1 MGGTQRLGWA
11 QRWLRPLQQGGGLRA
26 PMPAGPASAS
36 LVAGVLLACS
46 PRPDVVLITIDTL
59 RVDHVGAF
67 ASDSPAK
74 TPNIDR
80 LAQDGI
86 AYTQAWSPISVTGP
100 SLVTVHTGQRP
111 GTHGVV
117 MNLFRGGPS
126 LDLKTPRIAKRLA
139 NQGYRTGAFVAGFT
153 LRKELGLKPGFRRYD
168 GVPLGTRRVPGAA
181 NVARSL
187 EWLRGETEDEKT
199 FLWYHSYDPHGPLGV
214 WSDKPSH
221 GEWRDDPA
229 ERAKYP
235 EYQLVDHVSDP
246 AWYARQYATAVE
258 ATDDQVGR
266 ILAWLDSKD
275 RYDDALVIFT
285 ADHGESFDEREQ
297 WFSHG
302 NFASAEQLHVPLI
315 VKLPENARAGERV
328 DLLVGLEDIAP
339 TVLDVLE
346 LDPFGRADGRSLL
359 SHPGYDVVVGES
371 SHCKDEPVLDCRP
384 HGVKGKEFAA
394 RSPAAA
400 LIERPLEGGRI
411 ARQHYDRTRD
421 ADERAALST
430 APPAALPAAIQ
441 PLRDARGALDL
452 VVPSTDDAAPATDAE
467 KAEREALKAL
477 GYLE

>member
-1 MGGTQRLGWA
+1 MDRMSQT
-11 QRWLRPLQQGGGLRA
+11 
-26 PMPAGPASAS
+26 PATPGPAWGLPAAW
-36 LVAGVLLACS
+36 LAVAATAVMGCS

-67 ASDSPAK
+67 AANSPAR

-80 LAQDGI
+80 LAKDGI

-126 LDLKTPRIAKRLA
+126 LSPKTPRIAKRLA
-139 NQGYRTGAFVAGFT
+139 HQGYRTGAFVAGFT
-153 LRKELGLKPGFRRYD
+153 LRQELGLKPGFRTYE
-168 GVPLGTRRVPGAA
+168 GVPLGTRRVPGEA
-181 NVARSL
+181 NVTRSL
-187 EWLRGETEDEKT
+187 KWLRSKKEDEKT

-214 WSDKPSH
+214 WTEPPAE

-229 ERAKYP
+229 ERAKFP
-235 EYQLVDHVSDP
+235 EYQLIEHVSDP
-246 AWYARQYATAVE
+246 AWYERQYATAVE
-258 ATDDQVGR
+258 ATDAQVGR
-266 ILAWLDSKD
+266 ILTWLDEKE
-275 RYDDALVIFT
+275 RYEDALVIFT

-315 VKLPENARAGERV
+315 VKLPKNARAGERV

-339 TVLDVLE
+339 TVLDVLDLE
-346 LDPFGRADGRSLL
+346 PFGRADGRSLL
-359 SHPGYDVVVGES
+359 THPGYDVVVGES
-371 SHCKDEPVLDCRP
+371 SHCKDEPVLECRP

-394 RSPAAA
+394 RSAAAA
-400 LIERPLEGGRI
+400 LIERPVDGDRI
-411 ARQHYDRTRD
+411 ARQHYDRRSD
-421 ADERAALST
+421 AAERTLLQAE
-430 APPAALPAAIQ
+430 PPATLPAAIV
-441 PLRDARGALDL
+441 PYREARLALDL
-452 VVPSTDDAAPATDAE
+452 VVPSTGDGAPATDE
-467 KAEREALKAL
+467 ERAEREALKAL